1 MPKDH
6 TLYSVSNL
14 NERIRTLLESSLS
27 DVWVKGEI
35 SNFHYHQS
43 SGHMYFTLKDD
54 KGEIRCAMFRNQNR
68 YIKFKPDN
76 GMEIKVFGLVT
87 FYAQRGQVQLK
98 VSLMEPEGQGDLH
111 RKFELLKQSL
121 KEEGLFNPLH
131 KVSIPKYPTK
141 VGVVT
146 SGSSAAFNDIIKVL
160 HRRAPHVEIVLRS
173 VIVQGNDAPA
183 DIAHGI
189 DMMDKYGRVD
199 ALIIGRGGGSIEDLW
214 AFNEEVVARSI
225 FKAKTP
231 TISAVGHE
239 TDFTISDFVADVRAP
254 TPSSGAELAS
264 TSLEDILNSLKEVG
278 GKINSSFQRIL
289 ERGYVG
295 LDHLE
300 NRISIQDPSKK
311 IKIKFDTL
319 LQLKQ
324 RILRSMNVTKNEY
337 DGSITALEKR
347 LIALGP
353 SQVLDRGYSIAYTDL
368 GEIIRQAEDI
378 KIGAPFI
385 LKTKKGSMGA
395 SKTSDI
401 QNN

>member
-1 MPKDH
+1 M
-6 TLYSVSNL
+6 
-14 NERIRTLLESSLS
+14 
-27 DVWVKGEI
+27 
-35 SNFHYHQS
+35 
-43 SGHMYFTLKDD
+43 
-54 KGEIRCAMFRNQNR
+54 
-68 YIKFKPDN
+68 
-76 GMEIKVFGLVT
+76 
-87 FYAQRGQVQLK
+87 
-98 VSLMEPEGQGDLH
+98 
-111 RKFELLKQSL
+111 
-121 KEEGLFNPLH
+121 
-131 KVSIPKYPTK
+131 
-141 VGVVT
+141 GVVT

-183 DIAHGI
+183 DISHGI

-254 TPSSGAELAS
+254 TPSSAAELAS